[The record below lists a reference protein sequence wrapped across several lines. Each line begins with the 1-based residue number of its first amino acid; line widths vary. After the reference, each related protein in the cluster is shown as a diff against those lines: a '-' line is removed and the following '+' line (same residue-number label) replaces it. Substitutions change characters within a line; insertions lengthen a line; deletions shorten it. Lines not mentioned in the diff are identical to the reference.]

1 MSAVTETEWRD
12 LIASYEAAGVK
23 SDEAL
28 AIAEADGPSV
38 SGSEEEAVYD
48 RCWAAF
54 VAEEDRLLDVVAPN
68 LEAVAY
74 QLRVFAER
82 FHQAD
87 LTQVATDGED
97 RPAGDILRRILAGI
111 ARAGGLQPAR

>member
-1 MSAVTETEWRD
+1 MGAVTETEWRD
-12 LIASYEAAGVK
+12 LIAAYEAAGVR

-28 AIAEADGPSV
+28 AIAEADGPSIA
-38 SGSEEEAVYD
+38 GSDEEAVYD

-87 LTQVATDGED
+87 LAVVAGEGED
-97 RPAGDILRRILAGI
+97 RPASEILRRIHEGI
-111 ARAGGLQPAR
+111 ARAGGM